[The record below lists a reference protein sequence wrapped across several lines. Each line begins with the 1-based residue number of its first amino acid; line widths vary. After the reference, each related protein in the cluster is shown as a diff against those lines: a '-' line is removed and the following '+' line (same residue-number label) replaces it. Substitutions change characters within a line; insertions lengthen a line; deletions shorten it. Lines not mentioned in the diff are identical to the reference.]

1 MTELVFILRFLRR
14 IDKKGELIFSKF
26 GRSAINEN
34 YIATAATVA
43 SFIMYQDVDNI
54 LITY

>member
-14 IDKKGELIFSKF
+14 IDKKGELIFSKIWSV
-26 GRSAINEN
+26 RHNEN

-54 LITY
+54 LITS